1 MLGMTWS
8 ATLDAHL
15 DCISQLQHDRNDA
28 LDAISDFL
36 RVHPEHEADLAL
48 SRARVALL

>member
-15 DCISQLQHDRNDA
+15 DKISALQRDRNDA
-28 LDAISDFL
+28 LDAIGDFL
-36 RVHPEHEADLAL
+36 RNHPEHDSDLCLTRARLAL
-48 SRARVALL
+48 L